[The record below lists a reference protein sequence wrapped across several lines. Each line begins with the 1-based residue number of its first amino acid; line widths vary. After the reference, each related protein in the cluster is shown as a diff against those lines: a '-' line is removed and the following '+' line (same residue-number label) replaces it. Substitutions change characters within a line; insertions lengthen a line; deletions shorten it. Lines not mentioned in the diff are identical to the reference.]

1 MKDRLQFR
9 HHDAIFDTREEAIA
23 YMLQDIRNS
32 EVGLANTDRSQTFS
46 LYAEPTV
53 LRYKNVD
60 DETNPHI
67 ILAVGAV
74 SNQNEG
80 AQYNDNRFC
89 FIDIDNTE
97 KEISTLD
104 EKIQQAIESLTLF
117 VSDTNTLRLS
127 IERSD
132 SGNTLSGDVKI
143 PSTAL
148 VNDNNVAPNIIKA
161 TDNGIFT
168 YVNMTYDKETD
179 KITFTVNGDTNE
191 WDVNNDYLTGGTY
204 SVEDE
209 SLHLNM
215 LKGKEI
221 VVSLEELIN
230 EWDVE
235 GEDANSPI
243 VLTRD
248 KVLYEKDTVTGH
260 RHVSKWQDTLK
271 ADVRISKDVNF
282 NILEKTENNKALYV
296 RGTADNINFFYNG
309 ENMKVSDVLK
319 ECIKKKLSTDNDN
332 IIYERPD
339 GIFATAKLEYDIKG
353 NALIFTSSNQT
364 GGTTTERFELNTI
377 KIIENARYD
386 KDTESLIFTY
396 ITAKGEV
403 QQLSIPLSSLI
414 EEWTVSNDG
423 HSVRLSKERHP
434 SNDKDVLTADVK
446 VSSLDNN
453 ILVEKGDGLFVKGTA
468 DNVKYSDN
476 SSVKDEISST
486 KETLDSE
493 IKRAQNAEKEVSD
506 AISDIRTTIG
516 SGFTTDTHENITC
529 KIEHLSDE
537 VASKVTSVTAKDNT
551 VVVDNTDTNNP
562 KVGIKVSSFKRDG
575 NIPNLISIQDD
586 GIFAA
591 VDLAYDEEHN
601 ALTFTTTNATK
612 TINLTMNSIVDSIY
626 YDNTKEAIIIEYTV
640 NGKKMPNVE
649 VPVRTLINEWTVSD
663 NTDGAI
669 KLTKKV
675 NNKTALDNSQD
686 ILSAEI
692 IIDKV
697 HDDNM
702 IVNDNGAL
710 YVSSRKINDVSS
722 RLDAEIER
730 SIAKDGEHT
739 NLIDANKASIAQ
751 LDKDVK
757 AEVARATAKDTEL
770 TSSVSAIE
778 KKVTDIGTS
787 SDKVKSDLASEI
799 ARATAKDA
807 ELTSSVSAIEKKVTD
822 IGTSSD
828 TVKSDL
834 ASEIARAKEKEGE
847 LEASLIAETTRAEK
861 EETSIKTNLEKES
874 TRATTA
880 ESVLSNA
887 ITDETARAKAKEGEL
902 EASVND
908 AKLTFVDTTSV
919 KVDATNKSA
928 VKVSAKIANSNN
940 NLITL
945 SNDDEQGL
953 YASVSVQYDVAKDVL
968 SLIGSDGTSV
978 LSTTKLG
985 AGSIVETIT
994 YDKDNKELVILYKT
1008 AGGREETVSVSVEDL
1023 FNEWE
1028 VDSDENNVAIELRKA
1043 HNVGEKDV
1051 LTAKVQVLND
1061 PTNMLSINNNKLY
1074 VSNEKVEKNAT
1085 DIASTKTDVATVSGK
1100 VETLT
1105 ENVNANLDE
1114 LKDLERASLGV
1125 VRPGEEVTYVPHTD
1139 AHFINTAKSLHGA
1152 DSLLDVA
1159 IFDVKTDVEGVK
1171 NDVKGIKTDVEG
1183 IKTDVEGIKTDV
1195 GVVKTDVEGVKTE
1208 VESVKAD
1215 VESVK
1220 TDVEGIKTTSEEKSK
1235 ELKRLETVIGV
1246 VGNGDTPIVYPNSGN
1261 GILDG
1266 STTYADAD
1274 DKLESEVLK
1283 LRNLTSSTYTST
1295 AKLYAEGADTEKKLK
1310 VDVKVSRGKGSS
1322 MEEGNL
1328 VITSVND
1335 AEFSNTNVLRKV
1347 EIAGESIESN
1357 VNGLFL
1363 SNSWDC
1369 GEYTADDTPTSQ
1381 NIFDTKYSNEKRQ

>member
-23 YMLQDIRNS
+23 YMLRDIRNS

-168 YVNMTYDKETD
+168 YVNMTYDKDTD

-414 EEWTVSNDG
+414 EEWTVNNDG

-787 SDKVKSDLASEI
+787 SD
-799 ARATAKDA
+799 
-807 ELTSSVSAIEKKVTD
+807 
-822 IGTSSD
+822 

-874 TRATTA
+874 TRAATA
-880 ESVLSNA
+880 ESALSNA

-1171 NDVKGIKTDVEG
+1171 ADVEG

-1215 VESVK
+1215 VKSVK

-1246 VGNGDTPIVYPNSGN
+1246 VGNGDTPIVYPNRGN

-1369 GEYTADDTPTSQ
+1369 GEYTADDTPTAQ

>member
-23 YMLQDIRNS
+23 YMLRDIRNS

-168 YVNMTYDKETD
+168 YVNMTYDKDTD

-649 VPVRTLINEWTVSD
+649 VPVRALINEWTVSD

-757 AEVARATAKDTEL
+757 AEVARATAKDAEL

-994 YDKDNKELVILYKT
+994 YDKDNKELVISYKT

-1159 IFDVKTDVEGVK
+1159 IFNVKTDVEGVK
-1171 NDVKGIKTDVEG
+1171 TNVEVIKTDVEG
-1183 IKTDVEGIKTDV
+1183 IKTDI
-1195 GVVKTDVEGVKTE
+1195 GVVKTDVERVKTE

-1215 VESVK
+1215 VKSVK

-1246 VGNGDTPIVYPNSGN
+1246 VGNGDTPIVYPNRGN

-1369 GEYTADDTPTSQ
+1369 GEYTADDTPTAQ

>member
-23 YMLQDIRNS
+23 YMLRDIRNS

-168 YVNMTYDKETD
+168 YVNMTYDKDTD

-414 EEWTVSNDG
+414 EEWTVNNDG

-928 VKVSAKIANSNN
+928 VKVSAKIAKSNN

-994 YDKDNKELVILYKT
+994 YDKDNKELVISYKT
-1008 AGGREETVSVSVEDL
+1008 AGGREDTVSVSVEDL

-1085 DIASTKTDVATVSGK
+1085 DIASTKTDVTTVSGK

-1159 IFDVKTDVEGVK
+1159 IFDVKTDVEGIK
-1171 NDVKGIKTDVEG
+1171 NDVKG

-1195 GVVKTDVEGVKTE
+1195 GVVKTDVERVKTE

-1215 VESVK
+1215 VKSVK
-1220 TDVEGIKTTSEEKSK
+1220 TDVEGIKTTSEGTTK

-1246 VGNGDTPIVYPNSGN
+1246 VGNGDTPIVYPNRGN

-1369 GEYTADDTPTSQ
+1369 GEYTADDTPTAQ

>member
-23 YMLQDIRNS
+23 YMLRDIRNS

-168 YVNMTYDKETD
+168 YVNMTYDKDTD

-874 TRATTA
+874 TRAATA
-880 ESVLSNA
+880 ESALSNA

-994 YDKDNKELVILYKT
+994 YDKDNKELVISYKT
-1008 AGGREETVSVSVEDL
+1008 AGGREDTVSVSVEDL

-1085 DIASTKTDVATVSGK
+1085 DIASTKTDVTTVSGK

-1183 IKTDVEGIKTDV
+1183 IKTDI

-1208 VESVKAD
+1208 VESVKTEVESVKAD
-1215 VESVK
+1215 VKSVK

-1246 VGNGDTPIVYPNSGN
+1246 VGNGDTPIVYPNHGN

-1335 AEFSNTNVLRKV
+1335 SEFSNTNVLRKV

-1369 GEYTADDTPTSQ
+1369 GEYTADDTPTAQ

>member
-9 HHDAIFDTREEAIA
+9 HHDAIFDTRDEAIA
-23 YMLQDIRNS
+23 YMLHDIRNS

-168 YVNMTYDKETD
+168 YVNMTYDKEAD

-710 YVSSRKINDVSS
+710 YVSSRQINDVSS

-757 AEVARATAKDTEL
+757 AEV
-770 TSSVSAIE
+770 
-778 KKVTDIGTS
+778 
-787 SDKVKSDLASEI
+787 

-874 TRATTA
+874 TRAATA
-880 ESVLSNA
+880 ERVLSNA

-928 VKVSAKIANSNN
+928 VKVSAKIAKSNN

-994 YDKDNKELVILYKT
+994 YDKDNKELVISYKT
-1008 AGGREETVSVSVEDL
+1008 AGGREDTVSVSVEDL

-1159 IFDVKTDVEGVK
+1159 IFDVKTDVEGIK
-1171 NDVKGIKTDVEG
+1171 NDVKG

-1195 GVVKTDVEGVKTE
+1195 GVVKTDVERVKTE

-1215 VESVK
+1215 VKSVK
-1220 TDVEGIKTTSEEKSK
+1220 TDGEGIKTTSEGTTK

-1246 VGNGDTPIVYPNSGN
+1246 VGNGDTPIVYPNRGN

-1369 GEYTADDTPTSQ
+1369 GEYTADDTPTAQ

>member
-23 YMLQDIRNS
+23 YMLRDIRNS

-168 YVNMTYDKETD
+168 YVNMTYDKEAD

-414 EEWTVSNDG
+414 EEWTVNNDG

-787 SDKVKSDLASEI
+787 SDTVKSDLASEI

-880 ESVLSNA
+880 ENVLSNA

-928 VKVSAKIANSNN
+928 VKVSAKIAKSNN

-1159 IFDVKTDVEGVK
+1159 IFDVKTDVEGIK
-1171 NDVKGIKTDVEG
+1171 NDVKG

-1195 GVVKTDVEGVKTE
+1195 GVVKTDVERVKTE

-1215 VESVK
+1215 VKSVK
-1220 TDVEGIKTTSEEKSK
+1220 TDVEGIKTTSEGTTK

-1246 VGNGDTPIVYPNSGN
+1246 VGNGDTPIVYPNRGN

-1369 GEYTADDTPTSQ
+1369 GEYTADDTPTAQ

>member
-9 HHDAIFDTREEAIA
+9 HHDAIFDTREQAIE
-23 YMLQDIRNS
+23 YIKTDIRNS
-32 EVGLANTDRSQTFS
+32 EIGLANTDKSQTFS

-53 LRYKNVD
+53 LRYKNVS

-74 SNQNEG
+74 SNQHEG
-80 AQYNDNRFC
+80 AQYNENRFC

-97 KEISTLD
+97 KEIATLD
-104 EKIQQAIESLTLF
+104 EKIQQAIKSLTLF
-117 VSDTNTLRLS
+117 VSDTNTLSLS
-127 IERSD
+127 IARDEN
-132 SGNTLSGDVKI
+132 GETLSGDVKV
-143 PSTAL
+143 PSTSI
-148 VNDNNVAPNIIKA
+148 VNDKVTPNIIQA

-168 YVNMTYDKETD
+168 YVNMTYDKDSD
-179 KITFTVNGDTNE
+179 KITFSVNGDTKE

-204 SVEDE
+204 SIEDE

-221 VVSLEELIN
+221 VISLEDLIN

-235 GEDANSPI
+235 GEDAKSPI
-243 VLTRD
+243 VLTRE
-248 KVLYEKDTVTGH
+248 KVLYEADTTTDH
-260 RHVSKWQDTLK
+260 RHGSKWQDTLK
-271 ADVRISKDVNF
+271 ADVRISNDINF
-282 NILEKTENNKALYV
+282 NILERTENNKALYV

-309 ENMKVSDVLK
+309 ENMKVSDALT
-319 ECIKKKLSTDNDN
+319 ECIKRRLSTDNDN

-339 GIFATAKLEYDIKG
+339 GIFATAKLEYDVKN

-377 KIIENARYD
+377 KIVENARYD

-396 ITAKGEV
+396 VTAKGEV
-403 QQLSIPLSSLI
+403 QQLTIPLSSLI
-414 EEWTVSNDG
+414 EEWTVNNDG
-423 HSVRLSKERHP
+423 HSVVLNKERH
-434 SNDKDVLTADVK
+434 SSSDKDILTADVR
-446 VSSLDNN
+446 VSESENN
-453 ILVEKGDGLFVKGTA
+453 ILVENGDGMFVNGTA
-468 DNVKYSDN
+468 DNIKYSDN

-486 KETLDSE
+486 KEILDSE
-493 IKRAQNAEKEVSD
+493 IKRAQSAEKVASD
-506 AISDIRTTIG
+506 AISDIRATIG
-516 SGFTTDTHENITC
+516 SGFTTDVHDNITC

-551 VVVDNTDTNNP
+551 VIVDNTDTNNP

-591 VDLAYDEEHN
+591 VDLTYNEEHN
-601 ALTFTTTNATK
+601 SLTFTTTNATK
-612 TINLTMNSIVDSIY
+612 TINLTMNSIVDNIY
-626 YDNTKEAIIIEYTV
+626 YDATKEAIIIEYTV

-649 VPVRTLINEWTVSD
+649 VPVRALINEWTVSD

-669 KLTKKV
+669 KLTKKI
-675 NNKTALDNSQD
+675 NDSTAVDNRQD

-710 YVSSRKINDVSS
+710 YVSSRQINDVSS

-799 ARATAKDA
+799 ARA
-807 ELTSSVSAIEKKVTD
+807 
-822 IGTSSD
+822 
-828 TVKSDL
+828 
-834 ASEIARAKEKEGE
+834 KEKEGE

-874 TRATTA
+874 TRAATA
-880 ESVLSNA
+880 ESALSNA

-994 YDKDNKELVILYKT
+994 YDKDNKELVISYKT
-1008 AGGREETVSVSVEDL
+1008 AGGREEIVSVSVEDL

-1171 NDVKGIKTDVEG
+1171 ADVEG
-1183 IKTDVEGIKTDV
+1183 IKTDVEGIKTDI
-1195 GVVKTDVEGVKTE
+1195 GVVKTDVEGVKTD
-1208 VESVKAD
+1208 VESIKTD

-1220 TDVEGIKTTSEEKSK
+1220 TDVEGIKTTSEGTTK

-1246 VGNGDTPIVYPNSGN
+1246 VGNGDTPIVYPNRGN

-1369 GEYTADDTPTSQ
+1369 GEYTADDTPTAQ

>member
-23 YMLQDIRNS
+23 YMLRDIRNS

-80 AQYNDNRFC
+80 AQYDDNRFC

-168 YVNMTYDKETD
+168 YVNMTYDKDTD

-649 VPVRTLINEWTVSD
+649 VPVRALINEWTVSD

-799 ARATAKDA
+799 ARA
-807 ELTSSVSAIEKKVTD
+807 
-822 IGTSSD
+822 
-828 TVKSDL
+828 
-834 ASEIARAKEKEGE
+834 KEKEGE

-928 VKVSAKIANSNN
+928 VKVSAKIAKSNN

-1139 AHFINTAKSLHGA
+1139 AHFINTANSLHGA

-1183 IKTDVEGIKTDV
+1183 IKTDV

-1215 VESVK
+1215 VKSVK

-1246 VGNGDTPIVYPNSGN
+1246 VGNGDTPIVYPNRGN

-1369 GEYTADDTPTSQ
+1369 GEYTADDTPTAQ

>member
-9 HHDAIFDTREEAIA
+9 HHDAIFDTREQAIE
-23 YMLQDIRNS
+23 YIKTDIRNS
-32 EVGLANTDRSQTFS
+32 EIGLANTDKSQTFS

-53 LRYKNVD
+53 LRYKNAD

-74 SNQNEG
+74 SNQHEG
-80 AQYNDNRFC
+80 AQYNENRFC

-97 KEISTLD
+97 NEIAKLD
-104 EKIQQAIESLTLF
+104 DKIKKAIASLTLF
-117 VSDTNTLRLS
+117 VSDTNTLSLS
-127 IERSD
+127 IARDEN
-132 SGNTLSGDVKI
+132 GETLNGDVKV
-143 PSTAL
+143 PSTSI
-148 VNDNNVAPNIIKA
+148 VNDKVTPNIIQA

-168 YVNMTYDKETD
+168 YVNMTYDKDSD
-179 KITFTVNGDTNE
+179 KITFSVNGDTKE

-204 SVEDE
+204 SIEDE

-221 VVSLEELIN
+221 VISLEDLIN

-235 GEDANSPI
+235 GENAKSPI
-243 VLTRD
+243 VLTRE
-248 KVLYEKDTVTGH
+248 KVLHEADTTTDH
-260 RHVSKWQDTLK
+260 RHGSKWQDTLK
-271 ADVRISKDVNF
+271 ADVRISNDINF
-282 NILEKTENNKALYV
+282 NILERTENNKALYV

-309 ENMKVSDVLK
+309 ENIKVSDALT
-319 ECIKKKLSTDNDN
+319 ECIKRKLSTDNDN

-339 GIFATAKLEYDIKG
+339 GIFATAKLEYDVKN

-377 KIIENARYD
+377 KIVENARYD

-396 ITAKGEV
+396 VTAKGEV
-403 QQLSIPLSSLI
+403 QQLTIPLSSLI
-414 EEWTVSNDG
+414 EEWTVNNDG
-423 HSVRLSKERHP
+423 HSVVLNKERH
-434 SNDKDVLTADVK
+434 SSSDKDILTADVR
-446 VSSLDNN
+446 VSESENN
-453 ILVEKGDGLFVKGTA
+453 ILVENGDGMFVKGTA
-468 DNVKYSDN
+468 DNIKYSDN
-476 SSVKDEISST
+476 SSVKDEILST
-486 KETLDSE
+486 KEILDSE
-493 IKRAQNAEKEVSD
+493 IERAQSAEKVASD
-506 AISDIRTTIG
+506 AISDIRATIG
-516 SGFTTDTHENITC
+516 SGFTTDVHDNITC

-612 TINLTMNSIVDSIY
+612 TINLTMHSIVENIY
-626 YDNTKEAIIIEYTV
+626 YDATKEAIIIEYTV

-649 VPVRTLINEWTVSD
+649 VPVRALINEWTVSE

-675 NNKTALDNSQD
+675 NNKTAVDNSQD

-710 YVSSRKINDVSS
+710 YVSSRQINDVSS

-730 SIAKDGEHT
+730 SIEKDGEHT

-770 TSSVSAIE
+770 TNSISAIDE
-778 KKVTDIGTS
+778 
-787 SDKVKSDLASEI
+787 
-799 ARATAKDA
+799 
-807 ELTSSVSAIEKKVTD
+807 KVTD

-834 ASEIARAKEKEGE
+834 ANEIARAKEKEGE
-847 LEASLIAETTRAEK
+847 LNAALVAETTRAEK
-861 EETSIKTNLEKES
+861 EETNIKTNLEKES
-874 TRATTA
+874 TRAATA
-880 ESVLSNA
+880 ESTLSNA

-919 KVDATNKSA
+919 KVDTTNKSA

-953 YASVSVQYDVAKDVL
+953 YASVSVKYDVAKDVL

-994 YDKDNKELVILYKT
+994 YDKDNKELIISYKT
-1008 AGGREETVSVSVEDL
+1008 AGGREDTVRVSVEDL

-1043 HNVGEKDV
+1043 HNVGENDV

-1100 VETLT
+1100 VETLSGSVKT
-1105 ENVNANLDE
+1105 NLEE
-1114 LKDLERASLGV
+1114 LKALENASLGV
-1125 VRPGEEVTYVPHTD
+1125 VRPGKDVTYVPHTD

-1152 DSLLDVA
+1152 DGLLDSA
-1159 IFDVKTDVEGVK
+1159 ISDVKT
-1171 NDVKGIKTDVEG
+1171 NL
-1183 IKTDVEGIKTDV
+1183 
-1195 GVVKTDVEGVKTE
+1195 EGVKTN
-1208 VESVKAD
+1208 
-1215 VESVK
+1215 
-1220 TDVEGIKTTSEEKSK
+1220 SENTSK
-1235 ELKRLETVIGV
+1235 ELKQLETVIGV
-1246 VGNGDTPIVYPNSGN
+1246 TGNGDTPIAYPNRGN

-1274 DKLESEVLK
+1274 DKLEKEVLK

-1295 AKLYAEGADTEKKLK
+1295 AKLYADGADVDKKLK

-1328 VITSVND
+1328 VITSSDD
-1335 AEFSNTNVLRKV
+1335 AEFSDTNVLRKV
-1347 EIAGESIESN
+1347 EIAGEPIESN
-1357 VNGLFL
+1357 ANGLFL
-1363 SNSWDC
+1363 SNSWNC
-1369 GEYTADDTPTSQ
+1369 GEYTVDDTPTAQ
-1381 NIFDTKYSNEKRQ
+1381 NIFNTRYSNEKRQ

>member
-168 YVNMTYDKETD
+168 YVNMTYDKDTD

-414 EEWTVSNDG
+414 EEWTVNNDG

-453 ILVEKGDGLFVKGTA
+453 ILVDKGDGLYVKGTA

-787 SDKVKSDLASEI
+787 SD
-799 ARATAKDA
+799 
-807 ELTSSVSAIEKKVTD
+807 
-822 IGTSSD
+822 

-874 TRATTA
+874 TRAATA
-880 ESVLSNA
+880 ESALSNA

-928 VKVSAKIANSNN
+928 VKVSAKIAKSNN

-994 YDKDNKELVILYKT
+994 YDKDNKELVISYKT
-1008 AGGREETVSVSVEDL
+1008 AGGREDTVSVSVEDL

-1139 AHFINTAKSLHGA
+1139 AHFINTANSLHGA

-1183 IKTDVEGIKTDV
+1183 IKTDV

-1215 VESVK
+1215 VKSVK

-1246 VGNGDTPIVYPNSGN
+1246 VGNGDTPIVYPNRGN

-1369 GEYTADDTPTSQ
+1369 GEYTADDTPTAQ

>member
-9 HHDAIFDTREEAIA
+9 HHDAIFDTREEAIE
-23 YMLQDIRNS
+23 YMLHDIRNS

-74 SNQNEG
+74 SNQDEG

-97 KEISTLD
+97 QEIATLD

-148 VNDNNVAPNIIKA
+148 VNDNNAAPNIIKA

-168 YVNMTYDKETD
+168 YVNMTYDKDTD

-339 GIFATAKLEYDIKG
+339 GIFATAKLEYDIKD

-414 EEWTVSNDG
+414 EEWTVNNDG

-453 ILVEKGDGLFVKGTA
+453 ILVEKGDGLYVKGTA

-612 TINLTMNSIVDSIY
+612 TINLTMNSIVDRIY

-649 VPVRTLINEWTVSD
+649 VPVRALINEWTVSD

-675 NNKTALDNSQD
+675 NNKTAVDNSQD

-928 VKVSAKIANSNN
+928 VKVSAKIAKSNN

-994 YDKDNKELVILYKT
+994 YDKDNKELVISYKT
-1008 AGGREETVSVSVEDL
+1008 AGGREDTVSVSVEDL

-1085 DIASTKTDVATVSGK
+1085 DIASTKTDVTTVSGK

-1183 IKTDVEGIKTDV
+1183 IKTDI

-1208 VESVKAD
+1208 VESIKAD
-1215 VESVK
+1215 VKSVK

-1246 VGNGDTPIVYPNSGN
+1246 VGNGDTPIVYPNRGN

-1369 GEYTADDTPTSQ
+1369 GEYTADDTPTAQ

>member
-23 YMLQDIRNS
+23 YMLHDIRNS

-97 KEISTLD
+97 KEIATLD
-104 EKIQQAIESLTLF
+104 EKIQKAIESLTLF

-168 YVNMTYDKETD
+168 YVNMTYDKDTD

-260 RHVSKWQDTLK
+260 RNVSKWQDTLK

-414 EEWTVSNDG
+414 EEWTVNNDG

-453 ILVEKGDGLFVKGTA
+453 ILVEKGDGLYVKGTA

-649 VPVRTLINEWTVSD
+649 VSVRALINEWTVSD

-675 NNKTALDNSQD
+675 NNKTAVDNSQD

-787 SDKVKSDLASEI
+787 SD
-799 ARATAKDA
+799 
-807 ELTSSVSAIEKKVTD
+807 
-822 IGTSSD
+822 

-874 TRATTA
+874 TRAATA

-928 VKVSAKIANSNN
+928 VKVSAKIAKSNN

-994 YDKDNKELVILYKT
+994 YNKDDKELVISYKT

-1043 HNVGEKDV
+1043 HNVGENDV
-1051 LTAKVQVLND
+1051 LTARVQVLND

-1100 VETLT
+1100 VETLSGSVKT
-1105 ENVNANLDE
+1105 NLEE
-1114 LKDLERASLGV
+1114 LKALERASLGV

-1139 AHFINTAKSLHGA
+1139 AHFINTANSLYGA

-1159 IFDVKTDVEGVK
+1159 IFNVKTDVEGIK
-1171 NDVKGIKTDVEG
+1171 TDAEGIKTDVEG
-1183 IKTDVEGIKTDV
+1183 IKTDVES
-1195 GVVKTDVEGVKTE
+1195 VKTDVEGVKT
-1208 VESVKAD
+1208 D

-1220 TDVEGIKTTSEEKSK
+1220 TTSEGTTK

-1246 VGNGDTPIVYPNSGN
+1246 VGNGDTPIVYPNRGN

-1369 GEYTADDTPTSQ
+1369 GEYTADDAPTAQ
-1381 NIFDTKYSNEKRQ
+1381 NIFNTKYSNEKRQ

>member
-23 YMLQDIRNS
+23 YMLRDIRNS

-148 VNDNNVAPNIIKA
+148 VNDNNVVPNIIKA

-168 YVNMTYDKETD
+168 YVNMTYDKDTD

-339 GIFATAKLEYDIKG
+339 GIFATAKLEYDIKC

-396 ITAKGEV
+396 ITAKGEI

-710 YVSSRKINDVSS
+710 YVSSRQINDVSS

-730 SIAKDGEHT
+730 SIAKDGEHK

-799 ARATAKDA
+799 ARA
-807 ELTSSVSAIEKKVTD
+807 
-822 IGTSSD
+822 
-828 TVKSDL
+828 
-834 ASEIARAKEKEGE
+834 KEKEGE

-874 TRATTA
+874 TRAATA
-880 ESVLSNA
+880 ERVLSNA

-928 VKVSAKIANSNN
+928 VKVSAKIAKSNN

-994 YDKDNKELVILYKT
+994 YDKDNKELVISYKT
-1008 AGGREETVSVSVEDL
+1008 AGGREDTVSVSVEDL

-1159 IFDVKTDVEGVK
+1159 IFDVKTDVEGIK
-1171 NDVKGIKTDVEG
+1171 NDVKG

-1195 GVVKTDVEGVKTE
+1195 GVVKTDVERVKTE

-1215 VESVK
+1215 VKSVK
-1220 TDVEGIKTTSEEKSK
+1220 TDVEGIKTTSEGTTK

-1246 VGNGDTPIVYPNSGN
+1246 VGNGDTPIVYPNRGN

-1369 GEYTADDTPTSQ
+1369 GEYTADDTPTAQ

>member
-23 YMLQDIRNS
+23 YMLRDIRNS

-168 YVNMTYDKETD
+168 YVNMTYDKDTD

-215 LKGKEI
+215 LKGNEI

-562 KVGIKVSSFKRDG
+562 KVGVKVSSFKRDG

-874 TRATTA
+874 TRAATA
-880 ESVLSNA
+880 ERALSNA

-928 VKVSAKIANSNN
+928 VKVSAKIAKSNN

-994 YDKDNKELVILYKT
+994 YDKDNKELVISYKT
-1008 AGGREETVSVSVEDL
+1008 AGGREDTVSVSVEDL

-1085 DIASTKTDVATVSGK
+1085 DIASTKTDVTTVSGK

-1159 IFDVKTDVEGVK
+1159 IFDVKTDVEGIK
-1171 NDVKGIKTDVEG
+1171 NDVKG

-1215 VESVK
+1215 VKSVK

-1246 VGNGDTPIVYPNSGN
+1246 VGNGDTPIVYPNRGN

-1369 GEYTADDTPTSQ
+1369 GEYTADDTPTAQ

>member
-9 HHDAIFDTREEAIA
+9 HHDAIFDTREEAIE
-23 YMLQDIRNS
+23 YMLHDIRNS

-97 KEISTLD
+97 QEIATLD

-148 VNDNNVAPNIIKA
+148 VNDNNAAPNIIKA

-168 YVNMTYDKETD
+168 YVNMTYDKDTD

-191 WDVNNDYLTGGTY
+191 WDVNNNYLTGGTY

-235 GEDANSPI
+235 GEDAKSPI

-248 KVLYEKDTVTGH
+248 KVLYEKDTATGH

-271 ADVRISKDVNF
+271 ADVRISEDVNF

-414 EEWTVSNDG
+414 EEWTVNNDG

-486 KETLDSE
+486 KETLESE

-612 TINLTMNSIVDSIY
+612 TINLTMNSIVDRIY

-649 VPVRTLINEWTVSD
+649 VPARALINEWTVSD

-675 NNKTALDNSQD
+675 NNKTAVDNSQD

-787 SDKVKSDLASEI
+787 SD
-799 ARATAKDA
+799 
-807 ELTSSVSAIEKKVTD
+807 
-822 IGTSSD
+822 

-874 TRATTA
+874 TRAATA
-880 ESVLSNA
+880 ESALSNA

-994 YDKDNKELVILYKT
+994 YNKDNKELVISYKT

-1043 HNVGEKDV
+1043 HNVGENDV

-1100 VETLT
+1100 VETLSGSVKT
-1105 ENVNANLDE
+1105 NLEE
-1114 LKDLERASLGV
+1114 LKALEGASLGV
-1125 VRPGEEVTYVPHTD
+1125 VRPGEKVTYVPHTD
-1139 AHFINTAKSLHGA
+1139 AHFINTANSLHGA

-1159 IFDVKTDVEGVK
+1159 IFNVKTDVEEIKTDAEGIKNDVEGIKTDVESVKTDVKGIKTDVEGVK
-1171 NDVKGIKTDVEG
+1171 TDVKGIKTDVEG
-1183 IKTDVEGIKTDV
+1183 IKT
-1195 GVVKTDVEGVKTE
+1195 
-1208 VESVKAD
+1208 
-1215 VESVK
+1215 
-1220 TDVEGIKTTSEEKSK
+1220 TSEGTTK

-1246 VGNGDTPIVYPNSGN
+1246 VGNGDTPIVYPNRGN

-1369 GEYTADDTPTSQ
+1369 GEYTADDTPTAQ

>member
-23 YMLQDIRNS
+23 YMLHDIRNS

-97 KEISTLD
+97 KEIATLD

-148 VNDNNVAPNIIKA
+148 VNDNNAAPNIIKA

-168 YVNMTYDKETD
+168 YVNMTYDKDAD

-215 LKGKEI
+215 LKGNEI

-414 EEWTVSNDG
+414 EEWTVNNDG

-486 KETLDSE
+486 KETLESE
-493 IKRAQNAEKEVSD
+493 IERAQNAEKEVSD

-649 VPVRTLINEWTVSD
+649 VPVRALINEWTVSD

-675 NNKTALDNSQD
+675 NNKTAVDNRQD

-710 YVSSRKINDVSS
+710 YVSSRQINDVSS

-787 SDKVKSDLASEI
+787 SD
-799 ARATAKDA
+799 
-807 ELTSSVSAIEKKVTD
+807 
-822 IGTSSD
+822 

-874 TRATTA
+874 TRAATA
-880 ESVLSNA
+880 ESALSNA

-953 YASVSVQYDVAKDVL
+953 YASVSVQYNVAKDVL

-994 YDKDNKELVILYKT
+994 YNKDNKELVISYKT

-1043 HNVGEKDV
+1043 HNVGENDV

-1100 VETLT
+1100 VETLSGSVKT
-1105 ENVNANLDE
+1105 NLEE

-1139 AHFINTAKSLHGA
+1139 AHFINTANSLHGA

-1159 IFDVKTDVEGVK
+1159 IFDVKTDVEGI
-1171 NDVKGIKTDVEG
+1171 NADVEGVKTDVEG
-1183 IKTDVEGIKTDV
+1183 IKTDVEKI
-1195 GVVKTDVEGVKTE
+1195 
-1208 VESVKAD
+1208 KAD
-1215 VESVK
+1215 VEKAKTDAESAKAEVEKVK
-1220 TDVEGIKTTSEEKSK
+1220 TDVEGIKTTSEGTPK

-1246 VGNGDTPIVYPNSGN
+1246 VGNGDTPIVYPNRGN

-1283 LRNLTSSTYTST
+1283 LRNL
-1295 AKLYAEGADTEKKLK
+1295 
-1310 VDVKVSRGKGSS
+1310 
-1322 MEEGNL
+1322 
-1328 VITSVND
+1328 
-1335 AEFSNTNVLRKV
+1335 
-1347 EIAGESIESN
+1347 
-1357 VNGLFL
+1357 L

-1369 GEYTADDTPTSQ
+1369 GEYTADDTPTAQ

>member
-23 YMLQDIRNS
+23 YMLRDIRNS
-32 EVGLANTDRSQTFS
+32 EIGLANTDRSQTFS

-168 YVNMTYDKETD
+168 YVNMTYDKDTD

-757 AEVARATAKDTEL
+757 AEIARATAKDT
-770 TSSVSAIE
+770 
-778 KKVTDIGTS
+778 
-787 SDKVKSDLASEI
+787 
-799 ARATAKDA
+799 

-880 ESVLSNA
+880 ESALSNE

-928 VKVSAKIANSNN
+928 VKVSAKIAKSNN

-994 YDKDNKELVILYKT
+994 YDKDNKELVISYKT
-1008 AGGREETVSVSVEDL
+1008 AGGREDTVSVSVEDL

-1085 DIASTKTDVATVSGK
+1085 DIASTKTDVTTVSGK

-1139 AHFINTAKSLHGA
+1139 AHFINTANSLHGA

-1183 IKTDVEGIKTDV
+1183 IKTDV

-1215 VESVK
+1215 VKSVK

-1246 VGNGDTPIVYPNSGN
+1246 AGNGDTPIVYPNRGN

-1369 GEYTADDTPTSQ
+1369 GEYTADDTPTAQ

>member
-9 HHDAIFDTREEAIA
+9 HHDAIFDTRKEAIE
-23 YMLQDIRNS
+23 YMLHDIRNS

-148 VNDNNVAPNIIKA
+148 VNDNNAAPNIIKA

-168 YVNMTYDKETD
+168 YVNMTYDKDTD

-453 ILVEKGDGLFVKGTA
+453 ILVEKGDGLYVKGTA

-529 KIEHLSDE
+529 KIEHLSDD

-612 TINLTMNSIVDSIY
+612 TINLTMNSIVDRIY

-675 NNKTALDNSQD
+675 NNKTAVDNSQD

-770 TSSVSAIE
+770 TSSVSAID
-778 KKVTDIGTS
+778 KKVTDICAS
-787 SDKVKSDLASEI
+787 SDA
-799 ARATAKDA
+799 
-807 ELTSSVSAIEKKVTD
+807 
-822 IGTSSD
+822 
-828 TVKSDL
+828 VKSDL

-847 LEASLIAETTRAEK
+847 LEDSLIAETTRAEK

-874 TRATTA
+874 TRAATA
-880 ESVLSNA
+880 ESALSNA

-928 VKVSAKIANSNN
+928 VKVSAKIAKSNN

-994 YDKDNKELVILYKT
+994 YDKDNKELVITYKT

-1085 DIASTKTDVATVSGK
+1085 DIASTKTDVTTVSGK

-1139 AHFINTAKSLHGA
+1139 AHFINTANSLHGA

-1159 IFDVKTDVEGVK
+1159 IFNVKTEVEGVKTEVEGIRTDAEGVKTDVEGIKTDVESVK
-1171 NDVKGIKTDVEG
+1171 TDVKGIKTDVEG
-1183 IKTDVEGIKTDV
+1183 IKT
-1195 GVVKTDVEGVKTE
+1195 
-1208 VESVKAD
+1208 
-1215 VESVK
+1215 
-1220 TDVEGIKTTSEEKSK
+1220 TSEGTTK

-1246 VGNGDTPIVYPNSGN
+1246 VGNGDTPIVYPNRGN

-1369 GEYTADDTPTSQ
+1369 GEYTADDTPTAQ

>member
-23 YMLQDIRNS
+23 YMLRDIRNS

-168 YVNMTYDKETD
+168 YVNMTYDKEAD

-414 EEWTVSNDG
+414 EEWTVNNDG

-799 ARATAKDA
+799 ARATAKDT

-834 ASEIARAKEKEGE
+834 ASEIDRAKEKEGE

-874 TRATTA
+874 TRAATA
-880 ESVLSNA
+880 ESALSNA

-928 VKVSAKIANSNN
+928 VKVSAKIAKSNN

-994 YDKDNKELVILYKT
+994 YDKDNKELVISYKT

-1085 DIASTKTDVATVSGK
+1085 DIASTKTDVTTVSGK

-1183 IKTDVEGIKTDV
+1183 IKTDV

-1215 VESVK
+1215 VKSVK

-1246 VGNGDTPIVYPNSGN
+1246 VGNGDTPIVYPNRGN

-1369 GEYTADDTPTSQ
+1369 GEYTADDTPTAQ

>member
-23 YMLQDIRNS
+23 YMLHDIRNS

-97 KEISTLD
+97 NEIATLD

-168 YVNMTYDKETD
+168 YVNMTYDKEAD

-309 ENMKVSDVLK
+309 ENMKVSDALK

-414 EEWTVSNDG
+414 EEWTVNNDG

-453 ILVEKGDGLFVKGTA
+453 ILVEKGDGLYVKGTA

-649 VPVRTLINEWTVSD
+649 VPVRALINEWTVSD

-675 NNKTALDNSQD
+675 NNKTAVDNSQD

-787 SDKVKSDLASEI
+787 SD
-799 ARATAKDA
+799 
-807 ELTSSVSAIEKKVTD
+807 
-822 IGTSSD
+822 

-861 EETSIKTNLEKES
+861 EETSIKTNLDKES
-874 TRATTA
+874 TRAATA
-880 ESVLSNA
+880 ESALSNA
-887 ITDETARAKAKEGEL
+887 IKDETARAKAKEGEL

-928 VKVSAKIANSNN
+928 VKLSAKIAKSNN

-994 YDKDNKELVILYKT
+994 YDKDNKELVITYKT
-1008 AGGREETVSVSVEDL
+1008 AGGREDTVSVSVEDL

-1043 HNVGEKDV
+1043 HNVGENDV

-1125 VRPGEEVTYVPHTD
+1125 VRPGEEVAYVPHTD

-1159 IFDVKTDVEGVK
+1159 IFDVKTDVEGIK
-1171 NDVKGIKTDVEG
+1171 NDVKGIKTN
-1183 IKTDVEGIKTDV
+1183 VEGIKTDV

-1215 VESVK
+1215 VKSVK
-1220 TDVEGIKTTSEEKSK
+1220 TDVEGIKTTSEGTSK

-1246 VGNGDTPIVYPNSGN
+1246 VGNGDTPIVYPNRGN

-1347 EIAGESIESN
+1347 EISGESIESN

-1369 GEYTADDTPTSQ
+1369 GEYTVDDTPTAQ

>member
-23 YMLQDIRNS
+23 YMLRDIRNS

-104 EKIQQAIESLTLF
+104 EKIQQAIKSLTLF

-168 YVNMTYDKETD
+168 YVNMTYDKDTD

-414 EEWTVSNDG
+414 EEWTVNNDG

-770 TSSVSAIE
+770 TSSVSA
-778 KKVTDIGTS
+778 V
-787 SDKVKSDLASEI
+787 
-799 ARATAKDA
+799 
-807 ELTSSVSAIEKKVTD
+807 EKKVTD

-874 TRATTA
+874 TRAATA

-928 VKVSAKIANSNN
+928 VKVSAKIAKSNN

-994 YDKDNKELVILYKT
+994 YDKDNKELVISYKT

-1139 AHFINTAKSLHGA
+1139 AHFINTANSLHGA

-1159 IFDVKTDVEGVK
+1159 IFDVKTDVEG
-1171 NDVKGIKTDVEG
+1171 IKTD
-1183 IKTDVEGIKTDV
+1183 I

-1215 VESVK
+1215 VKSVK

-1246 VGNGDTPIVYPNSGN
+1246 VGNGDTPIVYPNRGN

-1347 EIAGESIESN
+1347 EISGESIESN

-1369 GEYTADDTPTSQ
+1369 GEYTADDTPTAQ

>member
-9 HHDAIFDTREEAIA
+9 HHDAIFDTREQAIE
-23 YMLQDIRNS
+23 YIKTDIRNS

-80 AQYNDNRFC
+80 AQYNENRFC

-104 EKIQQAIESLTLF
+104 EKIQQAIKSLTLF

-148 VNDNNVAPNIIKA
+148 VNDNNAAPNIIKA

-168 YVNMTYDKETD
+168 YVNMTYDKDTD

-453 ILVEKGDGLFVKGTA
+453 ILVEKGDGLYVKGTA

-562 KVGIKVSSFKRDG
+562 KVGVKVSSFKRDG

-649 VPVRTLINEWTVSD
+649 VPVRALINEWTVSD

-692 IIDKV
+692 IIDNV

-799 ARATAKDA
+799 ARA
-807 ELTSSVSAIEKKVTD
+807 
-822 IGTSSD
+822 
-828 TVKSDL
+828 
-834 ASEIARAKEKEGE
+834 KEKEGE

-874 TRATTA
+874 TRAATA

-928 VKVSAKIANSNN
+928 VKVSAKIAKSNN

-994 YDKDNKELVILYKT
+994 YNKDDKELVISYRT
-1008 AGGREETVSVSVEDL
+1008 AGGREDTVSVSVEDL

-1043 HNVGEKDV
+1043 HNVGENDV

-1085 DIASTKTDVATVSGK
+1085 DIASTKTDVTTVSGK

-1159 IFDVKTDVEGVK
+1159 IFDVKTDVEGIK
-1171 NDVKGIKTDVEG
+1171 NDVKG

-1195 GVVKTDVEGVKTE
+1195 GVVKTDVERVKTE

-1215 VESVK
+1215 VKSVK

-1246 VGNGDTPIVYPNSGN
+1246 VGNGDTPIVYPNHGN

-1369 GEYTADDTPTSQ
+1369 GEYTADDTPTAQ
-1381 NIFDTKYSNEKRQ
+1381 NIFNTRYSNEKRQ

>member
-23 YMLQDIRNS
+23 YMLRDIRNS

-787 SDKVKSDLASEI
+787 SD
-799 ARATAKDA
+799 
-807 ELTSSVSAIEKKVTD
+807 
-822 IGTSSD
+822 

-874 TRATTA
+874 TRAATA
-880 ESVLSNA
+880 ERVLSNA

-1085 DIASTKTDVATVSGK
+1085 DIASTKTDVTTVSGK

-1159 IFDVKTDVEGVK
+1159 IFDVKTDVEGIK
-1171 NDVKGIKTDVEG
+1171 NDVKG

-1195 GVVKTDVEGVKTE
+1195 GVVKTDVERVKTE

-1246 VGNGDTPIVYPNSGN
+1246 VGNGDTPIVYPNRGN

-1310 VDVKVSRGKGSS
+1310 VDVKVSRGNGSS

-1369 GEYTADDTPTSQ
+1369 GEYTADDTPTAQ

>member
-23 YMLQDIRNS
+23 YMLRDIRNS

-53 LRYKNVD
+53 LRYKNAD

-74 SNQNEG
+74 SNQDEG

-97 KEISTLD
+97 QEIATLD

-132 SGNTLSGDVKI
+132 SGNTLSGDVKV

-168 YVNMTYDKETD
+168 YVNMTYDKDTD

-235 GEDANSPI
+235 GEDAKSPI
-243 VLTRD
+243 ILTRD
-248 KVLYEKDTVTGH
+248 KVLYEKDTATGH

-271 ADVRISKDVNF
+271 ADVRISEDVNF

-414 EEWTVSNDG
+414 EEWTVNNDG
-423 HSVRLSKERHP
+423 HSVRLSKERHQ

-649 VPVRTLINEWTVSD
+649 VPVRALINEWTVSD

-675 NNKTALDNSQD
+675 NNKTAVDNSQD

-710 YVSSRKINDVSS
+710 YVSSRRINDVSS

-787 SDKVKSDLASEI
+787 SD
-799 ARATAKDA
+799 
-807 ELTSSVSAIEKKVTD
+807 
-822 IGTSSD
+822 

-847 LEASLIAETTRAEK
+847 LKDSLIAETTRAEK

-874 TRATTA
+874 TRAATA
-880 ESVLSNA
+880 ESALSNA

-945 SNDDEQGL
+945 SNGDEQGL

-994 YDKDNKELVILYKT
+994 YDKDNKELVITYKT
-1008 AGGREETVSVSVEDL
+1008 AGGREEKVSVSVEDL

-1100 VETLT
+1100 VETLSGSVKT
-1105 ENVNANLDE
+1105 NLEE
-1114 LKDLERASLGV
+1114 LKALERASLGV

-1139 AHFINTAKSLHGA
+1139 AHFINTAKSLYGA

-1171 NDVKGIKTDVEG
+1171 TEVEGIRTDAEGVKTDVEG
-1183 IKTDVEGIKTDV
+1183 IKTDVES
-1195 GVVKTDVEGVKTE
+1195 VKTDVEG
-1208 VESVKAD
+1208 
-1215 VESVK
+1215 VK
-1220 TDVEGIKTTSEEKSK
+1220 TDVEGIKTTSEGTTK

-1246 VGNGDTPIVYPNSGN
+1246 VGNGDTPIVYPNRGN

-1369 GEYTADDTPTSQ
+1369 GEYTADDTPTAQ
-1381 NIFDTKYSNEKRQ
+1381 DIFNTKYSNEKRQ

>member
-23 YMLQDIRNS
+23 YMLRDIRNS

-168 YVNMTYDKETD
+168 YVNMTYDKDTD

-787 SDKVKSDLASEI
+787 SD
-799 ARATAKDA
+799 
-807 ELTSSVSAIEKKVTD
+807 
-822 IGTSSD
+822 

-880 ESVLSNA
+880 ESALSNA

-994 YDKDNKELVILYKT
+994 YDKDNKELVISYKT
-1008 AGGREETVSVSVEDL
+1008 AGGREDTVSVSVEDL

-1183 IKTDVEGIKTDV
+1183 IKTDV

-1215 VESVK
+1215 VKSVK

-1246 VGNGDTPIVYPNSGN
+1246 VGNGDTPIVYPNRGN

-1369 GEYTADDTPTSQ
+1369 GEYTADDTPIAQ

>member
-23 YMLQDIRNS
+23 YMLRDIRNS

-168 YVNMTYDKETD
+168 YVNMTYDKDTD

-414 EEWTVSNDG
+414 EEWTVNNDG

-799 ARATAKDA
+799 ARATAKDT

-834 ASEIARAKEKEGE
+834 ASEIDRAKEKEGE

-880 ESVLSNA
+880 ESALSNA

-928 VKVSAKIANSNN
+928 VKVSAKIAKSNN

-994 YDKDNKELVILYKT
+994 YDKDNKKLVISYKT

-1100 VETLT
+1100 VETLSGSVKT
-1105 ENVNANLDE
+1105 NLEE
-1114 LKDLERASLGV
+1114 LKALERASLGV

-1183 IKTDVEGIKTDV
+1183 IKTDV

-1215 VESVK
+1215 VKSVK

-1246 VGNGDTPIVYPNSGN
+1246 VGNGDTPIVYPNHGN

-1295 AKLYAEGADTEKKLK
+1295 AKLYAVGADTEKKLK

-1369 GEYTADDTPTSQ
+1369 GEYTADDTPTAQ
-1381 NIFDTKYSNEKRQ
+1381 NRFDTKYSNEKRQ

>member
-23 YMLQDIRNS
+23 YMLRDIRNS

-168 YVNMTYDKETD
+168 YVNMTYDKEAD

-453 ILVEKGDGLFVKGTA
+453 ILVEKGDGLYVKGTA

-710 YVSSRKINDVSS
+710 YVSSRQINDVSS

-757 AEVARATAKDTEL
+757 AEVARATAKD
-770 TSSVSAIE
+770 
-778 KKVTDIGTS
+778 
-787 SDKVKSDLASEI
+787 
-799 ARATAKDA
+799 A

-822 IGTSSD
+822 IVTSSD

-887 ITDETARAKAKEGEL
+887 IIDETARAKAKEGEL

-928 VKVSAKIANSNN
+928 VKVSAKIAKSNN

-994 YDKDNKELVILYKT
+994 YDKDNKELVISYKT
-1008 AGGREETVSVSVEDL
+1008 AGGREEKVSVSVEDL

-1043 HNVGEKDV
+1043 HNVGENDV

-1085 DIASTKTDVATVSGK
+1085 DIASTKTDVTTVSGK

-1215 VESVK
+1215 VKSVK

-1246 VGNGDTPIVYPNSGN
+1246 VGNGDTPIVYPNRGN

-1328 VITSVND
+1328 VITSIND

>member
-9 HHDAIFDTREEAIA
+9 HHDAIFDTREEAIE
-23 YMLQDIRNS
+23 YMLHDIRNS

-148 VNDNNVAPNIIKA
+148 VNDNNAAPNIIKA

-168 YVNMTYDKETD
+168 YVNMTYDKDAD

-215 LKGKEI
+215 LKGNEI

-309 ENMKVSDVLK
+309 ENMKVSDALK

-453 ILVEKGDGLFVKGTA
+453 ILVEKGDGLYVKGTA

-649 VPVRTLINEWTVSD
+649 VPVRALINEWTVSD

-675 NNKTALDNSQD
+675 NNKTAVDNSQD

-710 YVSSRKINDVSS
+710 YVSSRQINDVSS

-799 ARATAKDA
+799 ARA
-807 ELTSSVSAIEKKVTD
+807 
-822 IGTSSD
+822 
-828 TVKSDL
+828 
-834 ASEIARAKEKEGE
+834 KEKEGE

-861 EETSIKTNLEKES
+861 EETSIKTNLDKES
-874 TRATTA
+874 TRAATA
-880 ESVLSNA
+880 ESALSNA
-887 ITDETARAKAKEGEL
+887 IKDETARAKAKEGEL

-928 VKVSAKIANSNN
+928 VKLSAKIAKSNN

-994 YDKDNKELVILYKT
+994 YDKDNKELVITYKT
-1008 AGGREETVSVSVEDL
+1008 AGGREDTVSVSVEDL

-1043 HNVGEKDV
+1043 HNVGENDV

-1100 VETLT
+1100 VETLSGSVKT
-1105 ENVNANLDE
+1105 NLEE

-1159 IFDVKTDVEGVK
+1159 IFDVKTDVEGIK
-1171 NDVKGIKTDVEG
+1171 NDVKG

-1215 VESVK
+1215 VKSVK
-1220 TDVEGIKTTSEEKSK
+1220 TDVEGIKTTSEGTSK

-1246 VGNGDTPIVYPNSGN
+1246 VGNGDTPIAYPNRGN

-1369 GEYTADDTPTSQ
+1369 GEYTVDDTPTAQ
-1381 NIFDTKYSNEKRQ
+1381 NIFNTRYSNEKRQ

>member
-9 HHDAIFDTREEAIA
+9 HHDAIFDTREQAIE
-23 YMLQDIRNS
+23 YIKTDIRNS

-168 YVNMTYDKETD
+168 YVNMTYDKDTD

-453 ILVEKGDGLFVKGTA
+453 ILVEKGDGLYVKGTA

-493 IKRAQNAEKEVSD
+493 IKRAQSAEKVASD
-506 AISDIRTTIG
+506 AISDIRATIG
-516 SGFTTDTHENITC
+516 SGFTTDVHDNITC

-649 VPVRTLINEWTVSD
+649 VPVRALINEWTVSD

-675 NNKTALDNSQD
+675 NNKTAVDNSQD

-692 IIDKV
+692 IIDNV

-710 YVSSRKINDVSS
+710 YVSSRQINDVSS

-757 AEVARATAKDTEL
+757 AEIARATAKDT
-770 TSSVSAIE
+770 
-778 KKVTDIGTS
+778 
-787 SDKVKSDLASEI
+787 
-799 ARATAKDA
+799 

-847 LEASLIAETTRAEK
+847 LKDSLIAETTRAEK

-874 TRATTA
+874 TRAATA

-928 VKVSAKIANSNN
+928 VKVSAKIAKSNN

-994 YDKDNKELVILYKT
+994 YNKDDKELVISYRT
-1008 AGGREETVSVSVEDL
+1008 AGGREDTVSVSVEDL

-1043 HNVGEKDV
+1043 HNVGENDV

-1085 DIASTKTDVATVSGK
+1085 DIASTKTDVTTVSGK

-1159 IFDVKTDVEGVK
+1159 IFDVKTDVEGIK
-1171 NDVKGIKTDVEG
+1171 NDVKG

-1195 GVVKTDVEGVKTE
+1195 GVVKTDVERVKTE

-1215 VESVK
+1215 VKSVK

-1246 VGNGDTPIVYPNSGN
+1246 VGNGDTPIVYPNRGN

-1295 AKLYAEGADTEKKLK
+1295 AKLYAEGTDTEKKLK

-1369 GEYTADDTPTSQ
+1369 GEYTADDTPTAQ

>member
-9 HHDAIFDTREEAIA
+9 HHDAIFDTREEAIE
-23 YMLQDIRNS
+23 YMLHDIRNS

-74 SNQNEG
+74 SNQDEG

-97 KEISTLD
+97 QEIATLD

-148 VNDNNVAPNIIKA
+148 VNDNNAAPNIIKA

-168 YVNMTYDKETD
+168 YVNMTYDKDTD

-339 GIFATAKLEYDIKG
+339 GIFATAKLEYDIKD

-414 EEWTVSNDG
+414 EEWTVNNDG

-453 ILVEKGDGLFVKGTA
+453 ILVEKGDGLYVKGTA

-612 TINLTMNSIVDSIY
+612 TINLTMNSIVDRIY

-649 VPVRTLINEWTVSD
+649 VPVRALINEWTVSD

-675 NNKTALDNSQD
+675 NNKTAVDNSQD

-928 VKVSAKIANSNN
+928 VKVSAKIAKSNN

-994 YDKDNKELVILYKT
+994 YDKDNKELVISYKT
-1008 AGGREETVSVSVEDL
+1008 AGGREDTVSVSVEDL

-1085 DIASTKTDVATVSGK
+1085 DIASTKTDVTTVSGK

-1183 IKTDVEGIKTDV
+1183 IKTDI

-1215 VESVK
+1215 VKSVK

-1246 VGNGDTPIVYPNSGN
+1246 VGNGDTPIVYPNRGN

-1369 GEYTADDTPTSQ
+1369 GEYTADDTPTAQ

>member
-23 YMLQDIRNS
+23 YMLRDIRNS

-148 VNDNNVAPNIIKA
+148 VNDNNVVPNIIKA

-168 YVNMTYDKETD
+168 YVNMTYDKDTD

-414 EEWTVSNDG
+414 EEWTVNNDG
-423 HSVRLSKERHP
+423 HTVRLSKERHP

-994 YDKDNKELVILYKT
+994 YDKDKKELIITYKT

-1100 VETLT
+1100 VETLSGSVKT
-1105 ENVNANLDE
+1105 NLEE
-1114 LKDLERASLGV
+1114 LKALERASLGV
-1125 VRPGEEVTYVPHTD
+1125 VRPGEVTYVPHTD

-1183 IKTDVEGIKTDV
+1183 IKTDI

-1208 VESVKAD
+1208 VESIKAD
-1215 VESVK
+1215 VKSVK

-1246 VGNGDTPIVYPNSGN
+1246 VGNGDTPIVYPNRGN

-1369 GEYTADDTPTSQ
+1369 GEYTADDTPTAQ

>member
-23 YMLQDIRNS
+23 YMLRDIRNS

-453 ILVEKGDGLFVKGTA
+453 ILVEKGDGLYVKGTA

-476 SSVKDEISST
+476 SSVKDEISLT

-649 VPVRTLINEWTVSD
+649 VPVRALINEWTVSD

-757 AEVARATAKDTEL
+757 AEVARATAKDAEL

-874 TRATTA
+874 TRAATA
-880 ESVLSNA
+880 ESVLTNA

-908 AKLTFVDTTSV
+908 AKITFVDTTSV

-928 VKVSAKIANSNN
+928 VKVSAKIAKSNN

-994 YDKDNKELVILYKT
+994 YDKDNKELVISYKT
-1008 AGGREETVSVSVEDL
+1008 AGGREDTVSVSVEDL

-1100 VETLT
+1100 VETLSGSVKT
-1105 ENVNANLDE
+1105 NLEE
-1114 LKDLERASLGV
+1114 LKALERASLGV
-1125 VRPGEEVTYVPHTD
+1125 VRPGEVTYVPHTD

-1183 IKTDVEGIKTDV
+1183 IKTDI

-1215 VESVK
+1215 VKSVK

-1246 VGNGDTPIVYPNSGN
+1246 VGNGDTPIVYPNRGN

-1369 GEYTADDTPTSQ
+1369 GEYTADDTPTAQ